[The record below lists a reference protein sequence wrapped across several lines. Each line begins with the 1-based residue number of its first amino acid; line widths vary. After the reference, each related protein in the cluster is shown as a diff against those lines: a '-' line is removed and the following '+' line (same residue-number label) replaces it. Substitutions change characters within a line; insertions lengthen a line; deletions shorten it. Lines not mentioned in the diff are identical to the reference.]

1 MRTKKVTIKEEEEQQ
16 PPILPLMSTA
26 EPPQYP
32 PECLP
37 YRKLSLATMWEM
49 GIMEKWV
56 EDFASCEE
64 LLGEVLKKVSLL
76 IRNQETGLEKGSP
89 LVRKKVGKS
98 EHLGKL
104 KTLIRGGGK
113 GEKKAEESD

>member
-1 MRTKKVTIKEEEEQQ
+1 M
-16 PPILPLMSTA
+16 
-26 EPPQYP
+26 
-32 PECLP
+32 
-37 YRKLSLATMWEM
+37 
-49 GIMEKWV
+49 
-56 EDFASCEE
+56 
-64 LLGEVLKKVSLL
+64 GEVLKKVSLL